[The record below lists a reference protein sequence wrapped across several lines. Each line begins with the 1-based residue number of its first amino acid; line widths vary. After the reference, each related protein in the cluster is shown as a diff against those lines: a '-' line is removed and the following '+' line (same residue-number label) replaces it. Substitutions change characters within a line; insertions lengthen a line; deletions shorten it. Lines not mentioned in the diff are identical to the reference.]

1 MRLATA
7 AAWVTLPI
15 AAGVG
20 LYLLKMQVEA
30 QVQHLAKLEQQI
42 TETRE
47 SIHVLKAEWSFLN
60 DPARLREQAGRLLAM
75 QPVKPSQIV
84 SYDSIPFADP
94 PAAPAAMSN
103 AAPGNSSAPAA
114 TGNAAPAAIGRA
126 TPDNDQLKA
135 MIAALADAK
144 RSKRP

>member
-94 PAAPAAMSN
+94 PAANAAVSNNAPAGASN
-103 AAPGNSSAPAA
+103 AAPASMR
-114 TGNAAPAAIGRA
+114 RA
-126 TPDNDQLKA
+126 EPIPDNDQLKA